1 MTLSSLLLS
10 IYSKELVPPKGTS
23 AQVPL
28 SHGSHPLITTSC
40 LKLRTSSLTKH
51 RASFVPSFLTA
62 SSLTLSLPS
71 CKTISLSWFLVGSL
85 LKKLNVNFLL
95 KLYWLHLSSE
105 QLRVSADASGI
116 LPNAVSQGSLTA
128 E

>member
-40 LKLRTSSLTKH
+40 LKPRTSLLMKH

-62 SSLTLSLPS
+62 SSL
-71 CKTISLSWFLVGSL
+71 SLSPCL
-85 LKKLNVNFLL
+85 LQSNLTQLIFGRVFTEEAEHQLSFEALL
-95 KLYWLHLSSE
+95 TSS
-105 QLRVSADASGI
+105 
-116 LPNAVSQGSLTA
+116 SQWRAQGLC
-128 E
+128 